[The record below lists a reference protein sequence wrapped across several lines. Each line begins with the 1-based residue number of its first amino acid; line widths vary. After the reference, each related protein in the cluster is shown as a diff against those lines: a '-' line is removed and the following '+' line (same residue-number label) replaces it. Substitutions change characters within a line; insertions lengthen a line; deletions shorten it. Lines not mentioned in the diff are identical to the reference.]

1 MSAIDK
7 VKNKLQDMK
16 GKGKESA
23 GKATGDRDMEREG
36 RVDQLKSSAK
46 DVGEKIKDA
55 AGNVR
60 DQAKSE
66 SDRPS

>member
-1 MSAIDK
+1 MSAMDK

-16 GKGKESA
+16 GKGKESV
-23 GKATGDRDMEREG
+23 GKASGDREMEREG

-60 DQAKSE
+60 DHVKEE